1 MEPSLT
7 HPLLLR
13 RTAFAGAFVLLSF
26 TPALA
31 AEVPTQ
37 QELARDTASGSYLA
51 ARHAGVERDSATA
64 AAYYLNVLKSDPR
77 NSDVLSRSFLSV
89 LGDGDI
95 DEAGKLAERLV
106 QIDRNDRIA
115 RLVIGV
121 RALKQKQYA
130 AARQNF
136 TQSVRG
142 PVTDLT
148 ATLLAAWAL
157 AGAGN
162 THDAVDTLDKLA
174 GPDWYAIFKDAHA
187 GMILDVANN
196 EPEAGKRYER
206 AYKADAMALRTV
218 QAYAS
223 WLSRNGKS
231 DAARK
236 VLMDFS
242 AGVPDHPLIVKM
254 LEELGPADSKAA
266 SDAQPPA
273 EEPDKNGLSVRS
285 HGETVKELQTK
296 LGIPADG
303 VYGHRTQLAV
313 REFQRRNG
321 VSVDGVVG
329 PRTAM
334 KLAPLDRRREEVR
347 STGGALPRHV
357 DSAQSGGAEALYQ
370 IGSSIGRRGGED
382 LALIYLQLALYLEPN
397 HAMALLSLADL
408 YESLKK
414 PSLAIAVYDR
424 IPASS
429 PLHRNAEIQ
438 IASDLDAL
446 DRTDEAKSRLQQLIA
461 EHPKDNEAIIAL
473 ANILRGRKDFA
484 NCADVYG
491 KAIANIPTPEKSNWV
506 LFYYRG
512 ICYERSHQWPA
523 AEADLKKALELFP
536 DQPLVLNYLGYSW
549 IDQGTNLDEGMNMI
563 RRAVEQRPDDG
574 YIVDSLGWANFR
586 IHNYDEAVKDLERA
600 IELKPED
607 PTINDHLGD
616 AYWRVGRVLEARF
629 QWTHAKD
636 SNPEP
641 EDLPKIEEKLR
652 AGLPDDTSSAADAV
666 KTKKA
671 GNGG

>member
-1 MEPSLT
+1 MFSS
-7 HPLLLR
+7 R
-13 RTAFAGAFVLLSF
+13 IRAI
-26 TPALA
+26 
-31 AEVPTQ
+31 PTF
-37 QELARDTASGSYLA
+37 SA
-51 ARHAGVERDSATA
+51 AR
-64 AAYYLNVLKSDPR
+64 
-77 NSDVLSRSFLSV
+77 FLSV

-121 RALKQKQYA
+121 RALKQKQYGV
-130 AARQNF
+130 ARQNF

-162 THDAVDTLDKLA
+162 TRDAIDTLDKLA

-196 EPEAGKRYER
+196 EAEAGKRYER

-223 WLSRNGKS
+223 WLSRNGKT

-236 VLMDFS
+236 VLTDFS
-242 AGVPDHPLIVKM
+242 AGVPNHPLIVKM

-266 SDAQPPA
+266 TDAQPPA
-273 EEPDKNGLSVRS
+273 EALDKNGLSERS
-285 HGETVKELQTK
+285 RGESVKELQTK

-321 VSVDGVVG
+321 VGVDGVVG

-334 KLAPLDRRREEVR
+334 KLAPPDRREEAR
-347 STGGALPRHV
+347 PAGGELPRLV

-408 YESLKK
+408 YELLKK
-414 PSLAIAVYDR
+414 PGLAIAVYDR

-438 IASDLDAL
+438 IASDLDTL
-446 DRTDEAKSRLQQLIA
+446 DRTDEAKKRLEQLIA

-484 NCADVYG
+484 ACADVYS
-491 KAIANIPTPEKSNWV
+491 KAISNIATLEKSNWV

-549 IDQGTNLDEGMNMI
+549 VDQGTNLDEGMNMI

-616 AYWRVGRVLEARF
+616 AYWRVGRVLEAHF
-629 QWTHAKD
+629 QWSHAKD
-636 SNPEP
+636 FEA
-641 EDLPKIEEKLR
+641 R
-652 AGLPDDTSSAADAV
+652 AGRFAEDRGKAPGRSSRRYVFRGRCGQDEEGRQRRLRLLL
-666 KTKKA
+666 A
-671 GNGG
+671 GSAG